1 MTFSPTPGCP
11 QSICNMFSVT
21 PSSGMVGPSDKPLAV
36 TICVVPSKEM
46 NVKEQPI
53 LQCRVIEPRRISTTT
68 VLSESV
74 QSSPSFGD
82 ALANIPIRVSC
93 QSSYSRHLF
102 CCSSRL
108 HRHHLSH
115 LHYVRSILVHILHRA
130 LRLSTNKTVKKW
142 NEDLFLK
149 TSRSLKASWKK
160 NGST

>member
-53 LQCRVIEPRRISTTT
+53 LQCRVIEPRRTSTTT

-93 QSSYSRHLF
+93 QSSYSRHFLLLF
-102 CCSSRL
+102 FSSSSSSSFSSSLCSINSCA
-108 HRHHLSH
+108 HTA
-115 LHYVRSILVHILHRA
+115 RA
-130 LRLSTNKTVKKW
+130 LRLSTNKTVKK
-142 NEDLFLK
+142 
-149 TSRSLKASWKK
+149 
-160 NGST
+160 